1 MKLALFGAA
10 FVVGTDLLCRT
21 LAAPADIRLGV
32 MTATV
37 GAPFFLYL
45 LFARRKALVIE

>member
-1 MKLALFGAA
+1 LLFGAA

-21 LAAPADIRLGV
+21 IAAPADIRLGV

-45 LFARRKALVIE
+45 LLSRRKALALE